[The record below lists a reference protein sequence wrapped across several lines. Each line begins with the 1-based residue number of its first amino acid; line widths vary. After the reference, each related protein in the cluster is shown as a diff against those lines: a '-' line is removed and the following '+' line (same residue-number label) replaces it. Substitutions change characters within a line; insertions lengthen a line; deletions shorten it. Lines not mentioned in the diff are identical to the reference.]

1 MNPFDNPA
9 TIPTLSAFGGSV
21 IGALSSTL
29 SAWIGQRQRERR
41 ELVANKVSQLEQ
53 LYSDFINES
62 ARLLVDAVQHSL
74 EDPSTLVPIYA
85 LISRIRLRSS
95 TEVIES
101 GERLIATILK
111 VYSKPNLTPEENSVG
126 GEQAQ
131 RSPVGIQQCVPARTR
146 IIREESLT
154 TSGRLRPRPPF
165 NRQQLRANLEIQTE
179 RQEQAAREYESR
191 YGVAPCVP
199 ASLGQWGWPDLSS
212 STIPS
217 LGVVGINRRLARR
230 RQAVE

>member
-29 SAWIGQRQRERR
+29 SAWVGQRQRERR
-41 ELVANKVSQLEQ
+41 ELVANKVSQLER

-74 EDPSTLVPIYA
+74 QDPSTLVPIYA

-101 GERLIATILK
+101 GERLLATILK
-111 VYSKPNLTPEENSVG
+111 VYIEPNLTPEEIQAAANKHNDHLQEFSNVCR
-126 GEQAQ
+126 GEKL
-131 RSPVGIQQCVPARTR
+131 
-146 IIREESLT
+146 ESLGKSFLT
-154 TSGRLRPRPPF
+154 TFAAASPAAPIAVPPHPGAQHDWPELLCPSSILAVRSAF
-165 NRQQLRANLEIQTE
+165 DAERTSSRHRFSRAV
-179 RQEQAAREYESR
+179 RR
-191 YGVAPCVP
+191 
-199 ASLGQWGWPDLSS
+199 S
-212 STIPS
+212 STQSPT
-217 LGVVGINRRLARR
+217 RR
-230 RQAVE
+230 RACAAS